1 MLISKPIQNRI
12 NPIAAICVDRP
23 LQDTHK
29 RLSFFI
35 NFSACHSEQS
45 EEPPHLPLLLLLLLL
60 LPLPLPVLRPKLKKT
75 TVILSEVA
83 HSIL

>member
-12 NPIAAICVDRP
+12 NPIAAICVHRP

-45 EEPPHLPLLLLLLLL
+45 EEPPHLPLLLLLLL
-60 LPLPLPVLRPKLKKT
+60 PLPLPVLRPKLKKT